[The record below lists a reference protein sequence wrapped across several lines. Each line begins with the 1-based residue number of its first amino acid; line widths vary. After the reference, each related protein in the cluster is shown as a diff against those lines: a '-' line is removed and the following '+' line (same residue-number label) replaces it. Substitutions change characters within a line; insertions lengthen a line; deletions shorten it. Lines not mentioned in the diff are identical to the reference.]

1 MNAKIAIKLIET
13 NKLNTDQML
22 DVGNKANNWHV
33 WQAVVENLSWDDLNI
48 DQMLDIGNKANNWH
62 VWQAVVEKLQ

>member
-22 DVGNKANNWHV
+22 D
-33 WQAVVENLSWDDLNI
+33 
-48 DQMLDIGNKANNWH
+48 IGNKANDWH